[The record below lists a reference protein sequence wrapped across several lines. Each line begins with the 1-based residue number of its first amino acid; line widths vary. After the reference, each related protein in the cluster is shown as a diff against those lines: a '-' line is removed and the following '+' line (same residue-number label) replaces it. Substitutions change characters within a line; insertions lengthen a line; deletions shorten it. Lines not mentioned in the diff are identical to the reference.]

1 MFELNLQ
8 NVPPKENSEQCSQVD
23 GDQDKKRSGSN
34 VEQSPNNQP
43 FNLEFNLN
51 LNLNPNN
58 ETFNLNLNLKP
69 NSQPFNFKLNSNLF

>member
-58 ETFNLNLNLKP
+58 EPFHFEFEFKTKQSTF
-69 NSQPFNFKLNSNLF
+69 